1 MEGVLKTAIAEKIK
15 EDEWRDCFLIDIVTN
30 GTKIQVFLD
39 ADEALTFRRCQK
51 MSRYLEPIL
60 DDANYQGGKYI
71 LEVSSPGVDRPL
83 KLLRQYVKNIGRS
96 IKFEMND
103 RQTVTGKL
111 VAVNDGVL
119 SIEMVDPEDKKKKA
133 KINRELKLDDV
144 KKALVQISFK
154 IVER

>member
-1 MEGVLKTAIAEKIK
+1 MEGVLKSAIEEKIK

-39 ADEALTFRRCQK
+39 ADEALTFRRCQR

-60 DDANYQGGKYI
+60 DEANYLGGKYI

-83 KLLRQYVKNIGRS
+83 KLLRQYVKNIGRN
-96 IKFEMND
+96 IKFELKD
-103 RQTVTGKL
+103 QQTITGKL
-111 VAVNDGVL
+111 IAVNGGDL
-119 SIEMVDPEDKKKKA
+119 TIEMVDPEDRKKKA
-133 KINRELKLDDV
+133 KINKELKLEEV

-154 IVER
+154 

>member
-1 MEGVLKTAIAEKIK
+1 MEGVLKSAIAEKIK

-51 MSRYLEPIL
+51 ISRYLEPIL
-60 DDANYQGGKYI
+60 DEANYLGGKYI

-83 KLLRQYVKNIGRS
+83 KLLRQYVKNIGRT
-96 IKFEMND
+96 IKFELD
-103 RQTVTGKL
+103 DQRTVTGRL
-111 VAVNDGVL
+111 IAVNGEDL
-119 SIEMVDPEDKKKKA
+119 TIEMVDPEDKKKKA
-133 KINRELKLDDV
+133 KINKELKLNEV

-154 IVER
+154 